1 MNNFDQEILR
11 LEATNEYHKAF
22 LLCLQNMKNP
32 DLQQKAKD
40 KAHSLIENRFYNVM
54 ERYSKGYR
62 ITVDKQFDNN
72 WLLDV
77 AIELGYKD
85 IKKSTMSV
93 GFFDSVPNIVL
104 GLLWAKH
111 KLALRRNKDNTTTIY
126 YKFTFWCDDF
136 KMIKA
141 VCDKIVEMY

>member
-1 MNNFDQEILR
+1 ML
-11 LEATNEYHKAF
+11 AEYEESGFA
-22 LLCLQNMKNP
+22 
-32 DLQQKAKD
+32 AE
-40 KAHSLIENRFYNVM
+40 SILIENHFYNVM

-62 ITVDKQFDNN
+62 ITVGKQFDDN

-85 IKKSTMSV
+85 IKNSTMSV
-93 GFFDSVPNIVL
+93 GFLDSVPNIVL
-104 GLLWAKH
+104 GLFWAKH